1 MDNFILYL
9 FFISDNFEFSRTKPK
24 TRNIRDVS
32 KSILDNAKENPG
44 HMTGLEYSA
53 LLGATM
59 FVILCLAIVIFIYR
73 NKNNLKRENKIS
85 THPL

>member
-1 MDNFILYL
+1 M

-32 KSILDNAKENPG
+32 KSLFDNAKENPG
-44 HMTGLEYSA
+44 HMTGLVYSA
-53 LLGATM
+53 LLGGTM

-73 NKNNLKRENKIS
+73 NKNNLKRENLENKIS